1 MDIWDW
7 VFRLEDDLEEAGHE
21 HASRI
26 IEQVST
32 EILELNIGK
41 AEALLPEAIAL
52 SRSLNNPWLEVYF
65 KHWEMR
71 NRIGNKSEGDSVL
84 GDVVELFEFAHRDET
99 ITCPQSICVTQD
111 LSACYANI
119 DGPGWAEER
128 KAVCDETF
136 ARIDPTW
143 SCFHCLSCEYADAL
157 IDEGNPQQAFDYLQ
171 QQKAKIIAVGEEVS
185 EAIKTFEVQALLRL
199 NQNEQALA
207 ILEECQAAVKGYDWP
222 VNSQERH
229 ILKALTLAKLGKTSE
244 AWDELPNFKS
254 VAPRYYLS
262 WIRAIDVLLTH
273 EPDKNEW
280 ALGSALQEA
289 LEHFMK
295 MGNYRKVIEVA
306 ALQIRLAMARQS
318 VWTAKRA
325 LAIANEALPKLK
337 APLGADQL
345 LTELTNQIASQAANN
360 SLPVP
365 ANELMTWLEE
375 RAKHQQRGRN
385 PEQEI
390 ELLLQAV
397 AELPD
402 DEPLLEITVSAL
414 QACNATKEAEQL
426 LWQFIERNHQ
436 HESSAAY
443 NLLNGLISTNRLADI
458 DKLAEFYQTS
468 QPAVA
473 LWCKI
478 QQAFAKQELD
488 LAKTLSQQMHE
499 IVPDYLGPVRMLV
512 LIAVRQQDFAAAE
525 KWQQLVI
532 EKNTEDPRN
541 DLWDLLTYS
550 SANQNWSKAREVAKQ
565 LEIPLTSTEG
575 VINEEWGWVRIQ
587 VEEQGDTLE
596 YLAHCTGPVTAI
608 IKEPAYANK
617 TQRVDDWVVY
627 DAAQLAPVPE
637 DEEEKKH
644 FIPLYKLVKTLQPGD
659 FGQSWFIDGIYP
671 GDEAFQLLEKQI
683 TDKGWRL
690 WVQSNSNYQIT
701 DQFDLDETPQQG
713 IFFCIVA
720 PKAVT
725 PVELDKF
732 LTAATEDW
740 ALPVHW
746 LKLAEAAGA
755 AVEPHQEIISRYKL

>member
-229 ILKALTLAKLGKTSE
+229 ILKALTLAKLGKTAE

-306 ALQIRLAMARQS
+306 ALQIRLALARQS

-345 LTELTNQIASQAANN
+345 LTELTNQISSQAANN

-365 ANELMTWLEE
+365 ANELMAWLEE
-375 RAKHQQRGRN
+375 RAKHHQKGRN
-385 PEQEI
+385 PEQEV

-414 QACNATKEAEQL
+414 QACNAAKEAEQL
-426 LWQFIERNHQ
+426 LWHFIERNHQ

-473 LWCKI
+473 LWCRI

-499 IVPDYLGPVRMLV
+499 LVPDYLGPVRMLV

-525 KWQQLVI
+525 KWQQLVV

-550 SANQNWSKAREVAKQ
+550 SANQNWSKAREVAQQ

-627 DAAQLAPVPE
+627 DAGQLAPVPE

-755 AVEPHQEIISRYKL
+755 AIEPHQEIISRYKL

>member
-254 VAPRYYLS
+254 VAPRYYL
-262 WIRAIDVLLTH
+262 
-273 EPDKNEW
+273 
-280 ALGSALQEA
+280 
-289 LEHFMK
+289 
-295 MGNYRKVIEVA
+295 
-306 ALQIRLAMARQS
+306 
-318 VWTAKRA
+318 
-325 LAIANEALPKLK
+325 
-337 APLGADQL
+337 
-345 LTELTNQIASQAANN
+345 
-360 SLPVP
+360 
-365 ANELMTWLEE
+365 
-375 RAKHQQRGRN
+375 
-385 PEQEI
+385 
-390 ELLLQAV
+390 
-397 AELPD
+397 
-402 DEPLLEITVSAL
+402 
-414 QACNATKEAEQL
+414 
-426 LWQFIERNHQ
+426 
-436 HESSAAY
+436 
-443 NLLNGLISTNRLADI
+443 
-458 DKLAEFYQTS
+458 
-468 QPAVA
+468 
-473 LWCKI
+473 
-478 QQAFAKQELD
+478 
-488 LAKTLSQQMHE
+488 
-499 IVPDYLGPVRMLV
+499 
-512 LIAVRQQDFAAAE
+512 
-525 KWQQLVI
+525 
-532 EKNTEDPRN
+532 
-541 DLWDLLTYS
+541 
-550 SANQNWSKAREVAKQ
+550 
-565 LEIPLTSTEG
+565 
-575 VINEEWGWVRIQ
+575 
-587 VEEQGDTLE
+587 
-596 YLAHCTGPVTAI
+596 
-608 IKEPAYANK
+608 
-617 TQRVDDWVVY
+617 
-627 DAAQLAPVPE
+627 
-637 DEEEKKH
+637 
-644 FIPLYKLVKTLQPGD
+644 YKLD
-659 FGQSWFIDGIYP
+659 
-671 GDEAFQLLEKQI
+671 
-683 TDKGWRL
+683 
-690 WVQSNSNYQIT
+690 
-701 DQFDLDETPQQG
+701 
-713 IFFCIVA
+713 
-720 PKAVT
+720 
-725 PVELDKF
+725 
-732 LTAATEDW
+732 
-740 ALPVHW
+740 
-746 LKLAEAAGA
+746 
-755 AVEPHQEIISRYKL
+755 